1 MPIKI
6 TDKLITLETKNTAYA
21 FEIMHGKFPV
31 HPYYGSKKSNY
42 IAEFPV
48 SKIEFAP
55 FYLEHHLSYSP
66 NMLPSE
72 FPFFGS
78 GDFRASALK
87 LRNLTNGSDVT
98 LFKYKSANVL
108 KGRVEIEGLPTAE
121 ADENTETLELVLF
134 DEANCCELKLYYT
147 IFADCDVISRYF
159 VLKNLGPDDIRIEKC
174 MMMALDILTNE
185 LDVISFYGSWGQER
199 HYQRNKVIRGNQ
211 SLFSRRG
218 SSSHYYNP
226 FFMLCDHDAT
236 EESGNAFAFNL
247 VYSGSFLNEI
257 ETDFYGYTRVL
268 SGLGSECF
276 NYLLKS
282 GEEFHSPEAVM
293 TFAENGIGAASR
305 NMHKF
310 TRDRILPKEIFDK
323 RPVVL
328 NAWETV
334 EFNIDEKL
342 MTELARETSK
352 IGTDMLVMDDG
363 WFGKCRN
370 SECDSMGD
378 WYPNPE
384 KFPNGLMPLITNVR
398 ESGINFGIWMEPEMA
413 GHDSDIYRAHPDWI
427 LKAPDR
433 EQLLGRYQYV
443 LDLANKDVVEHLK
456 GCIANIFDNHP
467 ISYLKWDMNRNMT
480 EVYSPSLPP
489 ERQGESQY
497 RYMLGVYELYSWLR
511 KNFPHVM
518 LENCSGGGGR
528 YDLGM
533 MKYSTQI
540 WASDNTRPI
549 DRTYIQSGSTFGYP
563 PATMSCHVTNH
574 NGSVDDSKLLDYA
587 FKVAI
592 NGPLGYEFNAVEISD
607 KARNEIKMQIAFYRS
622 VEHLILKG
630 DFYRLLN
637 PEEEG
642 KYAYYF
648 ASEDNSEILLT
659 YLQNYDDEKES
670 ENVLKVSR
678 AIKNATYTDKITGK
692 RFTGEELNSGIIV
705 KSSKEGVYSELYHLI
720 KD

>member
-1 MPIKI
+1 MAIKI
-6 TDKLITLETKNTAYA
+6 KNNFITLETANTAYA
-21 FEIMHGKFPV
+21 FEILHGKFPV
-31 HPYYGSKKSNY
+31 HHYYGNKKSDY
-42 IAEFPV
+42 KAEFPV
-48 SKIEFAP
+48 ARIEFAP
-55 FYLEHHLSYSP
+55 FYREYLFDYSP

-72 FPFFGS
+72 FSFFGS

-87 LRNLTNGSDVT
+87 IRNLTNGSDVT
-98 LFKYKSANVL
+98 LFTYKAANVL
-108 KGRVEIEGLPTAE
+108 KGRVEIEGLPYAD

-134 DEANCCELKLYYT
+134 DEANRCELKLYYT

-174 MMMALDILTNE
+174 MMMSVDILTDK
-185 LDVISFYGSWGQER
+185 LDIISFYGSWGQER
-199 HYQRNKVIRGNQ
+199 HYQRNKVVKGNQ
-211 SLFSRRG
+211 SIFSRRG

-226 FFMLCDHDAT
+226 FFMLCDPDAT
-236 EESGNAFAFNL
+236 EESGNAYAFNL

-282 GEEFHSPEAVM
+282 GEEFHSPEAIM
-293 TFAENGIGAASR
+293 TFANDGIGAASR

-310 TRDRILPKEIFDK
+310 TRDRILPEEIFEK

-328 NAWETV
+328 NAWEAV

-342 MTELARETSK
+342 MTELAHETSK
-352 IGTDMLVMDDG
+352 LGTDMLVMDDG
-363 WFGKCRN
+363 WFGQGRN

-378 WYPNPE
+378 WYPNPT
-384 KFPNGLMPLITNVR
+384 KFPNGLMPLIKGVKD
-398 ESGINFGIWMEPEMA
+398 SGINFGIWMEPEMV
-413 GHDSDIYRAHPDWI
+413 GYDSDLFRAHPEWI

-433 EQLLGRYQYV
+433 EQLIGRYQYV
-443 LDLANKDVVEHLK
+443 LDMANKDVVEYLK
-456 GCIANIFDNHP
+456 GCVANIFKNHP
-467 ISYLKWDMNRNMT
+467 IDYLKWDMNRNMT

-497 RYMLGVYELYSWLR
+497 RYMLGVYELYSWIR
-511 KNFPHVM
+511 KTFPNVM
-518 LENCSGGGGR
+518 IENCSGGGGR

-540 WASDNTRPI
+540 WTSDNTRPI
-549 DRTYIQSGSTFGYP
+549 DRTYIQSGSTYGYP
-563 PATMSCHVTNH
+563 PATMSCHVANH
-574 NGSVDDSKLLDYA
+574 NGSVEDSRLMDYA

-607 KARNEIKMQIAFYRS
+607 KARGEIKEQIAFYRS
-622 VEHLILKG
+622 VENLILRG

-637 PEEEG
+637 PEETG

-648 ASEDNSEILLT
+648 VNEDNSEILLT
-659 YLQNYDDEKES
+659 YLQNYDEKEET
-670 ENVLKVSR
+670 ENLLLVSR
-678 AIKNATYTDKITGK
+678 ADKDAVYIDKISGQSFK
-692 RFTGEELNSGIIV
+692 GENLNKGIIIN
-705 KSSKEGVYSELYHLI
+705 SSKKGLYSKIYHFV
-720 KD
+720 KE